1 MRPMV
6 DRIVVV
12 RHGETEWSRVGR
24 HTGRTDIPLTPTGE
38 QEASLTR
45 VSLGGWTFRRVWAS
59 PLQRATATATLA
71 GYDPQLEPTLMEWD
85 YGDIEGRT
93 NDEITAERPGWS
105 KWVDELSG
113 GEHVSD
119 VGARADS
126 FLAHVT
132 GEPIEGDALVF
143 AHGHFLAILIAR
155 WLGLPASEG
164 RRFPLTTG
172 SISVLSSKRDDRVL
186 HQLNHRCGDPL
197 DADASAD

>member
-1 MRPMV
+1 MV

-12 RHGETEWSRVGR
+12 RHGETEWSRAGR
-24 HTGRTDIPLTPTGE
+24 HTGRTDIPLTPAGE

-71 GYDPQLEPTLMEWD
+71 GFDPQLDPTLMEWD
-85 YGDIEGRT
+85 YGEVEGQT
-93 NDEITAERPGWS
+93 NDEITARRPGWS
-105 KWVDELSG
+105 KWVDDVPG
-113 GEHVSD
+113 GEHVSG
-119 VGARADS
+119 VGERADH
-126 FLAHVT
+126 FLAQVT
-132 GEPIEGDALVF
+132 AEAIDGDALVF

-155 WLGLPASEG
+155 WLGLPANEG

-186 HQLNHRCGDPL
+186 HQLNHRCGDDL
-197 DADASAD
+197 DASVSA